1 MKLLAGVGQVRENS
15 RVIENPNRRPQAWL
29 VREKGIVGITCGT
42 VGVVMWTKESHRR
55 DIVTID
61 AGNQTM

>member
-42 VGVVMWTKESHRR
+42 VGVVMWT
-55 DIVTID
+55 
-61 AGNQTM
+61 